1 MAGKYYQACIELNKL
16 NKSFGSHQVLKNIN
30 ITLEKGSIC
39 GIVGAN
45 GAGKSTLLRI
55 MAGVLH
61 RTNGSISNLI
71 PDMKSNSKLHK
82 SAFIP
87 DVPYFLPG
95 SDIGIMAKFLASDID
110 WLKEMCEKLGLDMNE
125 KISKFSGGNKQLSAI
140 LLALSYKPRL
150 LIADEPFEGLD
161 PAMWTAVKK
170 LIVDEV
176 KSNEM
181 SVIIA
186 SHSLRELEDLCD
198 CLIILHKGE
207 IIEKTEMSDLRR
219 SMFKGQIAFPEDYDI
234 SIIAAECGFTVLSSK
249 RADMLTTFT
258 ASGDMVTAE
267 EKLAKLSPVLL
278 NLQPATLEEIFI
290 QRVSEKGYDYSNIL
304 GGEADGQ

>member
-1 MAGKYYQACIELNKL
+1 MTKNYNKVCFIDNL
-16 NKSFGSHQVLKNIN
+16 NKSFGRHQVLRNIN
-30 ITLEKGSIC
+30 ISLEKGSIC

-45 GAGKSTLLRI
+45 GAGKSTLLRTI
-55 MAGVLH
+55 AGVLH
-61 RTNGSISNLI
+61 RTNGYIFNYTSDVKGNI
-71 PDMKSNSKLHK
+71 MLHK
-82 SAFIP
+82 NAFIP

-95 SDIGIMAKFLASDID
+95 CDIGTMAKFLASDID
-110 WLKEMCEKLGLDMNE
+110 WLKEMCEKFDLNMRK
-125 KISKFSGGNKQLSAI
+125 KISKFTRGNKQLSAI
-140 LLALSYKPRL
+140 LLALSCKPRL

-161 PAMWTAVKK
+161 PVMRTAVTK

-176 KSNEM
+176 QNNEM

-207 IIEKTEMSDLRR
+207 IIEQTEMSDLRR
-219 SMFKGQIAFPEDYDI
+219 SMFKGQIAFSEDYDI
-234 SIIAAECGFTVLSSK
+234 SAIAAECGFDVLSSK
-249 RADMLTTFT
+249 KADMLTTFT
-258 ASGDMVTAE
+258 ASGDMDQAE

-278 NLQPATLEEIFI
+278 NLRPATLEEIFI

-304 GGEADGQ
+304 GGEADGR

>member
-1 MAGKYYQACIELNKL
+1 L
-16 NKSFGSHQVLKNIN
+16 NKSFGSHQALRNIN
-30 ITLEKGSIC
+30 FSIEKGSIC

-55 MAGVLH
+55 IAGVLH
-61 RTNGSISNLI
+61 PTDSSVSDNTPNVEGCIVY
-71 PDMKSNSKLHK
+71 K

-95 SDIGIMAKFLASDID
+95 SDIGKMAKFLAYTDID
-110 WLKEMCEKLGLDMNE
+110 WLGETCGKFEINMNK
-125 KISKFSGGNKQLSAI
+125 KISKFSKGNKQLSAI
-140 LLALSYKPRL
+140 LLALSCKPRL

-161 PAMWTAVKK
+161 PVMRTAVKK

-234 SIIAAECGFTVLSSK
+234 RAIAAECGFTVLSSK
-249 RADMLTTFT
+249 KADMLTTFT

-278 NLQPATLEEIFI
+278 NLQTATLEEVFS

-304 GGEADGQ
+304 GDEADGQ

>member
-1 MAGKYYQACIELNKL
+1 M
-16 NKSFGSHQVLKNIN
+16 
-30 ITLEKGSIC
+30 
-39 GIVGAN
+39 
-45 GAGKSTLLRI
+45 
-55 MAGVLH
+55 
-61 RTNGSISNLI
+61 
-71 PDMKSNSKLHK
+71 LHK
-82 SAFIP
+82 NAFIP

-95 SDIGIMAKFLASDID
+95 SDIGRMAKFLVSNID
-110 WLKEMCEKLGLDMNE
+110 WLKETCEKFDLNMNK
-125 KISKFSGGNKQLSAI
+125 KISKFTRGNKQLSAI
-140 LLALSYKPRL
+140 VLALSRKPRL
-150 LIADEPFEGLD
+150 LIADEPFAGLD
-161 PAMWTAVKK
+161 PVTRTAVKK

-176 KSNEM
+176 QNNEM

-219 SMFKGQIAFPEDYDI
+219 SMFKGQIAFSEDYDI
-234 SIIAAECGFTVLSSK
+234 KVIAAECGFDVLSSK
-249 RADMLTTFT
+249 KADMLTTFT
-258 ASGDMVTAE
+258 ASGDMVPAE

-278 NLQPATLEEIFI
+278 NLQPATLEEIFN

>member
-1 MAGKYYQACIELNKL
+1 MTKNYKKVCFIDNL
-16 NKSFGSHQVLKNIN
+16 NKSFGRHQVLRNIN
-30 ITLEKGSIC
+30 ISLEKGSIC
-39 GIVGAN
+39 SIVGAN

-55 MAGVLH
+55 IAGVLYP
-61 RTNGSISNLI
+61 TDGSVFDNT
-71 PDMKSNSKLHK
+71 PNVKGSKVNK

-95 SDIGIMAKFLASDID
+95 SDIGKMARFLASDID
-110 WLKEMCEKLGLDMNE
+110 WLGDICEKFDLNMNE
-125 KISKFSGGNKQLSAI
+125 KISRFSKGAKQLSAI
-140 LLALSYKPRL
+140 VLALSRKPLL

-161 PAMWTAVKK
+161 PVMRTAVKK

-176 KSNEM
+176 QNNEM

-219 SMFKGQIAFPEDYDI
+219 SMFKGQIAFSEDYDI
-234 SIIAAECGFTVLSSK
+234 RAIAAECGFDVLSSK
-249 RADMLTTFT
+249 KADMHTMFT
-258 ASGDMVTAE
+258 ASGDMVQVE
-267 EKLAKLSPVLL
+267 EKLAELSPVLL
-278 NLQPATLEEIFI
+278 NLRPATLEEIFI
-290 QRVSEKGYDYSNIL
+290 QRASEKSYDYSNIL